1 MEESPAKQRIKETE
15 EGIKREFIETLQDSE
30 ETKSLILKIIS
41 SATEEI
47 LAIFPYINTLDK
59 YVNMKNMEN

>member
-15 EGIKREFIETLQDSE
+15 ESIKREFIETLQDSE

-47 LAIFPYINTLDK
+47 LAIFPHINTLDK
-59 YVNMKNMEN
+59 YVNMKNMEY

>member
-47 LAIFPYINTLDK
+47 LTIFLHINTLDK
-59 YVNMKNMEN
+59 YVNMKNMEY